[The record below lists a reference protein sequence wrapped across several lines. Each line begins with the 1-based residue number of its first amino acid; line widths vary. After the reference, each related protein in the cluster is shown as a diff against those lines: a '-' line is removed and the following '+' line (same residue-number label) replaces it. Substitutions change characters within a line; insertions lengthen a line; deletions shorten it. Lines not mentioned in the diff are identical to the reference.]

1 MPLFTVSKDCGA
13 PSIDVPEL
21 GLWGVKPGDEFEL
34 PEAPNTD
41 LIVPV
46 KSKPAPKAEADQ
58 PKEADK

>member
-1 MPLFTVSKDCGA
+1 MPLFTISKDCG
-13 PSIDVPEL
+13 STSVDVPEL

-34 PEAPNTD
+34 AEQPNTD

-46 KSKPAPKAEADQ
+46 KPKAAPKAEADQ